1 MSVSSSVICY
11 KSTYLSI
18 CTLQYLFFIYLLY
31 LPICNLFT
39 HMTRVYERYPELL
52 AEMYAYSMAAAHE
65 QLPHFT
71 LYSLMVSD
79 TESEHEGKLT
89 NEIC

>member
-1 MSVSSSVICY
+1 
-11 KSTYLSI
+11 
-18 CTLQYLFFIYLLY
+18 
-31 LPICNLFT
+31 
-39 HMTRVYERYPELL
+39 MTRVYERYPELL

-89 NEIC
+89 NVYYLSIHAFIYLCMHLSIRPCTHASVDR